1 MRTREGSGLL
11 ISMLEKFDWFCLIS
25 LMRLVLSM
33 WKWMDLLLS
42 KNYLLGCWGCLSL
55 LNWIGALTLFLLL
68 KLKPWFILWSFLFL
82 YLYKSTILLC
92 AEYCC
97 HVWAGAPSCC
107 VELLG
112 KPQNWV
118 SRTVGPLLAF
128 SLESLADH
136 RNVAKVFSKGITL
149 VDVHLNWLNWFPF

>member
-1 MRTREGSGLL
+1 
-11 ISMLEKFDWFCLIS
+11 MLEKFDWFCLIR

-42 KNYLLGCWGCLSL
+42 KNHLLGCWGCLSL
-55 LNWIGALTLFLLL
+55 LNSIGARTLSLLL
-68 KLKPWFILWSFLFL
+68 KLKPWFVLWSFLLL

-92 AEYCC
+92 TEYCC
-97 HVWAGAPSCC
+97 HVWAGTPSCFM
-107 VELLG
+107 ELLG

-128 SLESLADH
+128 FLESLADH
-136 RNVAKVFSKGITL
+136 WNVAKVFSKSITL